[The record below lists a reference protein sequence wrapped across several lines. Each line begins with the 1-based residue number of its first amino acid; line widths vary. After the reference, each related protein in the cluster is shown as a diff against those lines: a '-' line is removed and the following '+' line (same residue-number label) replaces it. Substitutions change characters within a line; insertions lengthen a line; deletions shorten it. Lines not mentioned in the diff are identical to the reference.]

1 MRSLTSSL
9 SQIHGSLV
17 VTVVT
22 GLLTFVALSL
32 TACSAELTPTPSPT
46 PLPTNTPTAT
56 PTVAP
61 TATPVHVPRPVVLP
75 DDEAPHSDPV
85 EWWYYSGT
93 MEDEAGAEYGFH
105 FVIFQVTNPEAG
117 APGYMAHSSVLDINA
132 GQREQD
138 VRFGIGAQ
146 AQPETGFELGVVD
159 WSLSGDD
166 GTHSFAASTNSYA
179 FDLTVEATK
188 PAALHNEIG
197 YLVALSGWTYYY
209 SWTRM
214 DLSGTL
220 VVDGQELD
228 VTGRAWMDHQW
239 GDFVVSGYPTG
250 WQWFSVSMDNGQELM
265 VAEAREADGQK
276 TVYGTLVDPSGATTH
291 IDGEDISIDVLGS
304 WTSPHTGGE
313 YPAGWSIG
321 IPLHGLAMTLTPIH
335 DDQEFTLA
343 FPPNTIYW
351 EGLVETDITF
361 DGESVGGSGY
371 VELVGYIPPP
381 VTPTPSPN

>member
-32 TACSAELTPTPSPT
+32 TACSAEPTPTPSPT
-46 PLPTNTPTAT
+46 PLPTSTPTAT

-93 MEDEAGAEYGFH
+93 MEDETGAEYGFH

-166 GTHSFAASTNSYA
+166 GTHSFAASTNNYA
-179 FDLTVEATK
+179 FDLIVEATK

>member
-1 MRSLTSSL
+1 M
-9 SQIHGSLV
+9 
-17 VTVVT
+17 
-22 GLLTFVALSL
+22 
-32 TACSAELTPTPSPT
+32 
-46 PLPTNTPTAT
+46 
-56 PTVAP
+56 
-61 TATPVHVPRPVVLP
+61 
-75 DDEAPHSDPV
+75 
-85 EWWYYSGT
+85 
-93 MEDEAGAEYGFH
+93 
-105 FVIFQVTNPEAG
+105 
-117 APGYMAHSSVLDINA
+117 PGYMAHASVLDINA

-159 WSLSGDD
+159 WTLHGDD

-214 DLSGTL
+214 NLSGTL
-220 VVDGQELD
+220 TVDGQELE

-250 WQWFSVSMDNGQELM
+250 WQWFSVSMENGHELM

-276 TVYGTLVDPSGATTH
+276 IVYGTLVDPSGATTH

-304 WTSPHTGGE
+304 WTSPHTRGK
-313 YPAGWSIG
+313 YPAGWNID
-321 IPLHGLAMTLTPIH
+321 IPRHGLAMTLTPIL

-381 VTPTPSPN
+381 VTPTPTP